1 MQLKG
6 NFERV
11 WFYLEL
17 GFVVLNLVLSKTWFC
32 RLELGTKES
41 DPPFA
46 LQLLGR
52 TCLETKAPSS
62 PSSLSGKEF
71 KQFLPII
78 TIDRSGKD
86 IKEFKQFFPLITIRN
101 RNKRIQTILPPN
113 PCLKRKK
120 SQQF

>member
-17 GFVVLNLVLSKTWFC
+17 GFVVLNLVLSETWFC

-52 TCLETKAPSS
+52 TSLETKAPSS
-62 PSSLSGKEF
+62 PSSLSEKE
-71 KQFLPII
+71 
-78 TIDRSGKD
+78 
-86 IKEFKQFFPLITIRN
+86 IKEFFLIINFRK
-101 RNKRIQTILPPN
+101 RNKRNFEVEVQARFLSSSLVSILPLIF
-113 PCLKRKK
+113 CRGYEVE
-120 SQQF
+120 SWSRF